1 MRDLKAKEREGD
13 RKREQNKER
22 EKGSREGA
30 AGSRRGMRRIPI
42 TSCSF
47 SENKN
52 NTLCTESVLV
62 CVCVR
67 ACTLHA
73 IREMYSVCVYGTF
86 CMYLCVGEC

>member
-13 RKREQNKER
+13 RKREQNKKR

-67 ACTLHA
+67 VHCMLSERCTV
-73 IREMYSVCVYGTF
+73 YVCMALFVCIY
-86 CMYLCVGEC
+86 V